1 MTLSDFKIGT
11 EFHVGDRRWRVT
23 DVGTRVVVAIRLD
36 EVVMSYNDGRSATF
50 NQIEAQFQGLFN
62 GPPYAVNEV
71 VFDEYDFEECI
82 KAV

>member
-1 MTLSDFKIGT
+1 MKHSDFKIGT

-36 EVVMSYNDGRSATF
+36 EVVMGYSGGGSATF
-50 NQIEAQFQGLFN
+50 NQTEAEFQGLFN

-71 VFDEYDFEECI
+71 VFDEYDFEECVP
-82 KAV
+82 A

>member
-1 MTLSDFKIGT
+1 MKHSDFQIGT
-11 EFHVGDRRWRVT
+11 EFYVGDRRWRVT